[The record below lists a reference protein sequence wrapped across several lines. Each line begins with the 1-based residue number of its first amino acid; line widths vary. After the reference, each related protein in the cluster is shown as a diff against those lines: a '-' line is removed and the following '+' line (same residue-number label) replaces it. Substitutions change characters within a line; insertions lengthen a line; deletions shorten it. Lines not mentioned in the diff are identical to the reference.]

1 MGNFVIDNTDKLKEK
16 VQSLEAIKDMC
27 ITDKIMQKGSQSK
40 KENFMDVGYKE
51 LKCKLT
57 PLDSKVSWNS
67 SRLGLTS

>member
-40 KENFMDVGYKE
+40 KENFMVSPRTNSYRH
-51 LKCKLT
+51 
-57 PLDSKVSWNS
+57 SKRPKKSGTCGDRFNS
-67 SRLGLTS
+67 SR